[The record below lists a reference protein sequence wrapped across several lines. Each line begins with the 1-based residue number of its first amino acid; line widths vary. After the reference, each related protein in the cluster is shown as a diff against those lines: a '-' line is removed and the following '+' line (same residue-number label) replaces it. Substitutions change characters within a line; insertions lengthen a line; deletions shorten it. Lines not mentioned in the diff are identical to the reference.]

1 MSMGLFDALNISASG
16 MTAHRFW
23 MDVIASNIANAETT
37 RTAGGGPYRRKQVVF
52 SSFRQELEGSGGTG
66 EGVKVVGVVEDPSPP
81 RLVYDPG
88 HPDAREDGYVE
99 LPNVNP
105 VTEMV
110 DLVVAS
116 RAYEANAM
124 ALEAAKSMF
133 LRALDILR

>member
-1 MSMGLFDALNISASG
+1 MVMGLFDALNVSASG

-37 RTAGGGPYRRKQVVF
+37 RTAGGGPYRRKEVVF
-52 SSFRQELEGSGGTG
+52 SSFRQELEGSGG
-66 EGVKVVGVVEDPSPP
+66 EGVKVVGDQSPP

-99 LPNVNP
+99 MPNVNP